1 MIIAKLM
8 KWCDRFIFIGAVIFQ
23 HYHPLS
29 PPKIQTV
36 ISFFYICT
44 RRYRIFFFPVKKAL
58 LLTHSFWFNA
68 VYFFAL
74 VVYFLPFG
82 SPTPSD
88 EENEVLGKPYDKN
101 NHLELDCPIPHVFL
115 TVEKMLPDEEYS
127 YPEDFDFDGMDAFTE
142 MSDTQTDL
150 VARVFFTVDEAKRHV
165 LGFKAIQIGAVKHR
179 GSYESERLDSYMS
192 LDDLMKDAFFTG
204 MGQIKGFW
212 LILWS
217 FLVFYSH

>member
-1 MIIAKLM
+1 MWHLFLTM
-8 KWCDRFIFIGAVIFQ
+8 E
-23 HYHPLS
+23 
-29 PPKIQTV
+29 
-36 ISFFYICT
+36 YI
-44 RRYRIFFFPVKKAL
+44 YFVL
-58 LLTHSFWFNA
+58 L
-68 VYFFAL
+68 
-74 VVYFLPFG
+74 VYFLPFG
-82 SPTPSD
+82 SPSD
-88 EENEVLGKPYDKN
+88 EKNEVLGKPYDKN

-204 MGQIKGFW
+204 MGQIKGF
-212 LILWS
+212 
-217 FLVFYSH
+217 

>member
-1 MIIAKLM
+1 M
-8 KWCDRFIFIGAVIFQ
+8 W
-23 HYHPLS
+23 
-29 PPKIQTV
+29 PK
-36 ISFFYICT
+36 
-44 RRYRIFFFPVKKAL
+44 
-58 LLTHSFWFNA
+58 HH
-68 VYFFAL
+68 YFFIL
-74 VVYFLPFG
+74 VVYFWPFG

-127 YPEDFDFDGMDAFTE
+127 YPKDFDFDGMDSFTE
-142 MSDTQTDL
+142 MSGTQTDL

-179 GSYESERLDSYMS
+179 GSYESERLDSHMS

-204 MGQIKGFW
+204 MGQIKGF
-212 LILWS
+212 
-217 FLVFYSH
+217 

>member
-1 MIIAKLM
+1 MCFHYLHVGHRCGPSIIIGRTWDDVRAKV
-8 KWCDRFIFIGAVIFQ
+8 R
-23 HYHPLS
+23 
-29 PPKIQTV
+29 
-36 ISFFYICT
+36 
-44 RRYRIFFFPVKKAL
+44 
-58 LLTHSFWFNA
+58 
-68 VYFFAL
+68 
-74 VVYFLPFG
+74 
-82 SPTPSD
+82 
-88 EENEVLGKPYDKN
+88 N

-204 MGQIKGFW
+204 MGQIKGF
-212 LILWS
+212 
-217 FLVFYSH
+217 